1 MHGNWVLDIST
12 QLSIGRTVI
21 SSRPLSEHWGIS
33 VLTWVAMLSH
43 VPWIVRNAV
52 QSWLI
57 KRYTAQR
64 NRIWDSP
71 GFPLQVGLKL
81 FFFFSQLPSCSNCQC
96 SEVSLERQRHPGR
109 RREPLN
115 VSWNTFR
122 VGEATGEHRQMEES
136 LHQTTVLYGLF
147 FWEGL
152 CLFKTNF
159 MKIKYL
165 RRLQRR
171 GSQSGR
177 AGVAA
182 VTQGRHLGEGGWVL
196 QPRR

>member
-1 MHGNWVLDIST
+1 MGGHALTCAVNCQECCSELADQEIHRAKEQDLRQPRVS
-12 QLSIGRTVI
+12 S
-21 SSRPLSEHWGIS
+21 SSRFK
-33 VLTWVAMLSH
+33 T
-43 VPWIVRNAV
+43 
-52 QSWLI
+52 
-57 KRYTAQR
+57 
-64 NRIWDSP
+64 
-71 GFPLQVGLKL
+71 F

-136 LHQTTVLYGLF
+136 LHKTTVLYGLF

-152 CLFKTNF
+152 CLYKTNF
-159 MKIKYL
+159 MKRKYL